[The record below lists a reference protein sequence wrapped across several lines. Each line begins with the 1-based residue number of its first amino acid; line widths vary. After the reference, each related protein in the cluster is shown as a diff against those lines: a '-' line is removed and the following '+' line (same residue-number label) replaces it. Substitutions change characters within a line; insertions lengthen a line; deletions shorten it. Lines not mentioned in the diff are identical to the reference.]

1 MNKRRQRRR
10 RIQLIKRYAIV
21 AAALFVVV
29 VGVVVLLN
37 TLKRDDK
44 TTSQLFLPYRA
55 KAAEVEEPKA
65 LTAGELPSLF
75 ADKLC
80 ISKESE
86 TLDKNITSLSAAVYN
101 RTTGEV
107 IYSEE
112 ADTHRAQASITKL
125 LTFYIALEYGKLDD
139 VVTVRGEWL
148 ENLDPDSS
156 VCDIKDGDEITL
168 EQLLYGLMM
177 PSGNDAANAIAY
189 YISGSE
195 SAFVDLM
202 NETSKRLGMTNSHF
216 MNAHGLDDP
225 NHYSC
230 VYDIY
235 LVFNRLLD
243 YEFFRQVI
251 GTQNYTANF
260 TNNGEKR
267 TESWSRGIWYFNGN
281 RKMPAGLTGI
291 GGKTGTTPGAQYC
304 LSYSFSDEAGNEYI
318 AITLY
323 SGKRERM
330 YNVMDVLL
338 SKVAK

>member
-1 MNKRRQRRR
+1 MNKRRQKRR
-10 RIQLIKRYAIV
+10 RILLIRRCAIASV
-21 AAALFVVV
+21 ALLLVVL
-29 VGVVVLLN
+29 GVVIFLN
-37 TLKRDDK
+37 RGEK
-44 TTSQLFLPYRA
+44 THSSQMFLPYRVQ
-55 KAAEVEEPKA
+55 AATVEEPKV
-65 LTAGELPSLF
+65 LTIGELPQLF
-75 ADKLC
+75 ADGLC

-148 ENLDPDSS
+148 ENLDPASS
-156 VCDIKDGDEITL
+156 VCDIRDGDEITL

-189 YISGSE
+189 HISGSE
-195 SAFVDLM
+195 SAFVALM
-202 NETSKRLGMTNSHF
+202 NETAQRLGMTNSHF

-225 NHYSC
+225 DHYSC

-243 YEFFRQVI
+243 YDFFRQVI

-260 TNNGEKR
+260 TNNGEER

-291 GGKTGTTPGAQYC
+291 GGKTGTTDAAKYC
-304 LSYSFSDEAGNEYI
+304 LSFSFIDEAGDEYI

-323 SGKRERM
+323 SGQRERM

-338 SKVAK
+338 SKVAN

>member
-1 MNKRRQRRR
+1 MNKRRQKRRR
-10 RIQLIKRYAIV
+10 MQIIQRCAIIFV
-21 AAALFVVV
+21 ALVLVVTGV
-29 VGVVVLLN
+29 IGVVIFLN
-37 TLKRDDK
+37 RDEK
-44 TTSQLFLPYRA
+44 TQSQMFFPYRA
-55 KAAEVEEPKA
+55 QAAEVEEPKA
-65 LTAGELPSLF
+65 TVIGEMPGLF
-75 ADKLC
+75 ADGLC

-125 LTFYIALEYGKLDD
+125 LTFYIALEYGNLED
-139 VVTVRGEWL
+139 VVTVKGEWL
-148 ENLDPDSS
+148 QNLDPQSS

-195 SAFVDLM
+195 QDFVALM
-202 NETSKRLGMTNSHF
+202 NETAQKLGMTNSHF
-216 MNAHGLDDP
+216 VNAHGLDDP
-225 NHYSC
+225 DHYSC

-243 YEFFRQVI
+243 YDFFRQVI

-260 TNNGEKR
+260 TNNGQPR
-267 TESWSRGIWYFNGN
+267 SESWTRGIWYFTGA
-281 RKMPAGLTGI
+281 REMPAGLTAI
-291 GGKTGTTPGAQYC
+291 GGKTGTTDAAMYC
-304 LSYSFSDEAGNEYI
+304 LSFSFTDEAGNEYI

-323 SGKRERM
+323 SGERARM

-338 SKVAK
+338 SKVAN

>member
-1 MNKRRQRRR
+1 MNKRRQKRRR
-10 RIQLIKRYAIV
+10 MQLIQRCAIIG
-21 AAALFVVV
+21 AALVLVV
-29 VGVVVLLN
+29 VGVVIFLN
-37 TLKRDDK
+37 RDEK
-44 TTSQLFLPYRA
+44 KMQTQMFLPFQA
-55 KAAEVEEPKA
+55 QAAEIEEPKA
-65 LTAGELPSLF
+65 TVIGELPGLF
-75 ADKLC
+75 ADGLC

-125 LTFYIALEYGKLDD
+125 LTFYIALEYGNLED
-139 VVTVRGEWL
+139 VVTVKGEWL
-148 ENLDPDSS
+148 ENLEVGSS
-156 VCDIKDGDEITL
+156 LCRIKDGDEITL

-195 SAFVDLM
+195 EDFVTLM
-202 NETSKRLGMTNSHF
+202 NETAQKLGMTNSHF
-216 MNAHGLDDP
+216 VNAHGLDDP
-225 NHYSC
+225 DHYSC

-243 YEFFRQVI
+243 YDFFRQVI

-260 TNNGEKR
+260 TNNGQSR
-267 TESWSRGIWYFNGN
+267 SESWTRGIWYFTGA
-281 RKMPAGLTGI
+281 REMPDGLTGI
-291 GGKTGTTPGAQYC
+291 GGKTGTTDAAKFC
-304 LSYSFSDEAGNEYI
+304 LSFSFSDEAGNEYI

-323 SGKRERM
+323 SGLRERM

-338 SKVAK
+338 SKVAN